1 MPGTSGNPEEQRARQ
16 PDEYLVVGRVVR
28 PHGVRGAVLV
38 EPVSK
43 LIDSLEPGNEVFLG
57 DENTQVKLLSSR
69 YHQNRLMISLS
80 GINDRTQAETLR
92 GMELKIRFMQAAPL
106 EEDEYYYWQ
115 IIGLEAVLESGESL
129 GKVAEIIET
138 GANDVYVVRDEQGG
152 EILLPAIAAVILK
165 VDLASEKILVRLMPG
180 L

>member
-38 EPVSK
+38 DPVSK

-80 GINDRTQAETLR
+80 GVNDRTQAEILR
-92 GMELKIRFMQAAPL
+92 GMELKIRFTQAAPL
-106 EEDEYYYWQ
+106 EKDEYYYWQ